1 MMNEKDVRA
10 ILGRFLFVQDDVK
23 KLLMIYRG
31 RKSTFAISFTY
42 VTT

>member
-1 MMNEKDVRA
+1 MMNEKDVRY
-10 ILGRFLFVQDDVK
+10 LGRFLFVQDDVK
-23 KLLMIYRG
+23 KLLMIYQG